1 MVAGDYMI
9 FTDLPEIRKLRPAQ
23 VVGMGAAGVK
33 GATRVRSNGG
43 KHPYK

>member
-33 GATRVRSNGG
+33 GTTRVGVERG